1 MFTFL
6 KSKHNAV
13 MVFDHSEHKVDES
26 MFHNEDWSATVYGEC
41 DEEIPSNAPVA
52 RGLGFYTRA
61 FCGFGSRW

>member
-26 MFHNEDWSATVYGEC
+26 MFHNEDWSATVYGERE
-41 DEEIPSNAPVA
+41 EEIPSNDPVV
-52 RGLGFYTRA
+52 RGL
-61 FCGFGSRW
+61 